1 MPTLAKIQ
9 TAKIDLI
16 QMIRSSRSLK
26 AKFNEKEM
34 EEYIEKVKAMSLEE
48 QKKLYGTLVQEQKDF
63 EKLRNKG
70 KEIVSNFNKSTQ
82 EIVNKVITES
92 RAKQKALDENEA
104 ENILKKLEN
113 V

>member
-1 MPTLAKIQ
+1 MPALAKIQ

-16 QMIRSSRSLK
+16 QMIRNSRSLK
-26 AKFNEKEM
+26 AKFHGKEI

-48 QKKLYGTLVQEQKDF
+48 QKKLYETLIQEQKDF
-63 EKLRNKG
+63 EELKNKG
-70 KEIVSNFNKSTQ
+70 EEIVSNFNKSTQ

-92 RAKQKALDENEA
+92 RTKQKALDEDEA